1 MNITEIKRIVQ
12 AIEVSI
18 DATNPEETQLIA
30 DLYKA
35 IDIVRSTGEKML
47 VKTDQGYE
55 YRGVAITKCKPV
67 GFSYGF
73 TNEFDWKT
81 EIRMLHECVSE
92 IDNYLDEQGA
102 TIERYKIK
110 VGA

>member
-47 VKTDQGYE
+47 VKTDQGYD
-55 YRGVAITKCKPV
+55 YRGVSITKCKD
-67 GFSYGF
+67 GGF
-73 TNEFDWKT
+73 TYGRIDKFNYRTASRLLK
-81 EIRMLHECVSE
+81 ECVSE

-102 TIERYKIK
+102 TIERYRIK